1 MPRFVVLLR
10 GVNVGKANR
19 VPMSEFASM
28 LRGLGYTDVVTLL
41 NSGNAVFTSS
51 GRSSAGHARNI
62 ARALGERF
70 GVGVATVVRSGAQ
83 LAAAVAANPLPV
95 PEGDHSRFLV
105 AFANDVAALQGLE
118 PLQGMVRP
126 PERFAIGQQAA
137 YLYCAAGILESK
149 AGVALTGTLGRSV
162 TTRNWATTL
171 KLASL
176 CGANAPA
183 ARDQ

>member
-1 MPRFVVLLR
+1 MPRFVALLR

-19 VPMSEFASM
+19 VPMGEFRSM
-28 LRGLGYTDVVTLL
+28 LESLGYADVVTLL

-51 GRSSAGHARNI
+51 GRSSARHAQTI

-70 GVGVATVVRSGAQ
+70 GVGVATVVRSSAE
-83 LAAAVAANPLPV
+83 LAAAVAANPIPV

-105 AFANDVAALQGLE
+105 AFANDAAALQGLE

-126 PERFAIGQQAA
+126 PERFAIGRQAA

-149 AGVALTGTLGRSV
+149 AGVALTGKLGKSV

-171 KLASL
+171 KLAAL
-176 CGANAPA
+176 CGAKAPT